1 MKPCTIEDFGGD
13 DVAAG
18 YYYAWNGFTLLCPE
32 LVNKDGKTLTL
43 NGAWGFNE
51 TSKIEFR
58 VNRCQKEFHDCETE
72 DNIDKFLRD
81 MKIQAWMVHDH
92 VDFREYVNRPTSKQM
107 QIVEQLSAPI
117 MMPGTQG
124 RTVYEATALM

>member
-1 MKPCTIEDFGGD
+1 MNVSAIQVDTNWNLKGDNFQNETVFLMKPCTIEDFGGD

-18 YYYAWNGFTLLCPE
+18 YYYSWNGFTILCPE

-58 VNRCQKEFHDCETE
+58 VNRC
-72 DNIDKFLRD
+72 
-81 MKIQAWMVHDH
+81 
-92 VDFREYVNRPTSKQM
+92 
-107 QIVEQLSAPI
+107 
-117 MMPGTQG
+117 
-124 RTVYEATALM
+124 